1 VPSRGMPVGITSNM
15 PANTKPV
22 QPFTAERHLDLQA
35 DLHFFF
41 DLLIQGKTVLDVGAG
56 LGKSKAR
63 IRHNRVTTYEPALAC
78 RDKVDIY
85 VPPTQPFEVVTAFE
99 VLEHVE
105 DDRGFLQMLDG
116 LATQAIFFTTPNWHV
131 AQCQSA
137 QHYREYTPEELENLA
152 FEVWPDSRIWRLVY
166 YKDAEGGYV
175 ERPRAWL
182 SHGGLKHVLL
192 IDKALPPDDAARVRW
207 FLNMRWAAREWAFD
221 WVTRR

>member
-1 VPSRGMPVGITSNM
+1 MS

-63 IRHNRVTTYEPALAC
+63 IRHNRVTTYEPSEHC
-78 RDKVDIY
+78 RDQVDLA
-85 VPPTQPFEVVTAFE
+85 VLPVTLFEVVTTFE
-99 VLEHVE
+99 VLEHVK
-105 DDRGFLQMLDG
+105 DDIGFLQSLDA

-137 QHYREYTPEELENLA
+137 QHYREYTPKELVALVTQ
-152 FEVWPDSRIWRLVY
+152 VWPTSRIFWLAY

-175 ERPRAWL
+175 EQPGAWFA
-182 SHGGLKHVLL
+182 HMGLKHVILV
-192 IDKALPPDDAARVRW
+192 DKALPPDDAARVREI
-207 FLNMRWAAREWAFD
+207 LYMRWAARDWAQEGH
-221 WVTRR
+221 